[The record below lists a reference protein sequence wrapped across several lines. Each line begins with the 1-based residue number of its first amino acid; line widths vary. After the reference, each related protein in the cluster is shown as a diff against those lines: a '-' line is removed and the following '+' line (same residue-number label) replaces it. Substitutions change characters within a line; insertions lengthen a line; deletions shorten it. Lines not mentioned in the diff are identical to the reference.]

1 MQKQSV
7 GLSKEGLPFLFLVAF
22 FTLISAILESGFFTF
37 IGFILTAFV
46 LNFFRDPERVI
57 PIEDGVAVAPADGK
71 IVKIDTMKDP
81 ISGEE
86 RTAICIFMNVF
97 NVHVNR
103 FPVEGKVSSLQYWP
117 GKFFNAA
124 LDKASEDNERCAVQL
139 IDKDKNSWTVVQ
151 IAGLIARR
159 IICWAEKGDSL
170 ARGERFGL
178 IKFGSRVD
186 LYLPK
191 DFSPKVMVGEKVLA
205 GQTIVAAKNA
215 KATKDEKTTKSKN

>member
-1 MQKQSV
+1 MQKPSV
-7 GLSKEGLPFLFLVAF
+7 GLSREGLPFFFLVAF
-22 FTLISAILESGFFTF
+22 FTLICAILGSGFFTF
-37 IGFILTAFV
+37 IGFILTIFV
-46 LNFFRDPERVI
+46 LNFFRDPARVI
-57 PIEDGVAVAPADGK
+57 SLEKDVAVAPADGK
-71 IVKIDTMKDP
+71 VVKIDTMTDP

-86 RTAICIFMNVF
+86 RTTICIFMNVF

-103 FPVEGKVSSLQYWP
+103 FPIEGKVNALQYWP

-124 LDKASEDNERCAVQL
+124 LDKASENNERCAVQ
-139 IDKDKNSWTVVQ
+139 IVDKDKNNWTVVQ

-191 DFSPKVMVGEKVLA
+191 DFSPKIMVGEKVLA
-205 GQTIVAAKNA
+205 GQTII
-215 KATKDEKTTKSKN
+215 ATKDAKTATSKN